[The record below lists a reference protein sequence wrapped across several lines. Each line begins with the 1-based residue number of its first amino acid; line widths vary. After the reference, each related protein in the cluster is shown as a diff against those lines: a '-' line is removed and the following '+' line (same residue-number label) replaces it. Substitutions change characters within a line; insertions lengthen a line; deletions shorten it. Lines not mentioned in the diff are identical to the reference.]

1 MSCDMRGTTNIH
13 SHMTTNIHSHMK
25 GTTHTHS
32 HTQTHTNSHTHTLTH
47 ARTLSHT
54 QTDLGP
60 DKRAIKPVKN
70 RKSEGPEQPAT
81 NFQNSVPRYIF

>member
-32 HTQTHTNSHTHTLTH
+32 HTQTHTLTHSHTHALS
-47 ARTLSHT
+47 LSHKQTWDPTKEPSSRSRTASPKAPSSLPQIFKT
-54 QTDLGP
+54 QCPG
-60 DKRAIKPVKN
+60 
-70 RKSEGPEQPAT
+70 
-81 NFQNSVPRYIF
+81 IFSK